1 MKSIKINKIKYAVLC
16 VAALLGGATTSCN
29 TLDIDNLNSYDES
42 IVWTD
47 VNLATAYVNNLYAE
61 CFGNWNSGADQNSE
75 QLSGIPFY
83 LGTITITGESYKKWT
98 YKEIRHINVA
108 IQKLE
113 AGTIEEE
120 TANALLGEA
129 YFMRAYMYYWMVL
142 HHGGVPYIKVP
153 QDKDKDDLFVKRN
166 STPECF
172 DFMIADLDKAISM
185 LPQKIEA
192 GSSNYGRI
200 DQVFA
205 KSWKAKTLLLKAS
218 PQFNPS
224 NMYDNKYWD
233 EAYTAAKDAYD
244 FCVLQGVALTE
255 NYEDIWIKEQ
265 GPEVVFPVVNSNPNK
280 VSTWEYTSRP
290 ASVSRDKAYNNP
302 TWGFVKSFPMLDGK
316 KFDDPTSKYYIGS
329 EEQLLQNFWKNRDP
343 RFKNVVLYNGEEYP
357 VAGKPTGYRQYN
369 ALGLC
374 DPGDQYGINPE
385 AHVNATNNDIF
396 TGMYIYKAS
405 DLSLSQEKVMT
416 YDIDY
421 ILMRFAEVMFIYAEA
436 ANETGHS
443 DVAIDLLKKIR
454 QRAGIE
460 AGTDGLYGLK
470 VANREEIRKAILDE
484 RNIELCYEGHRF
496 WDLRRTR
503 NMMQLNGLT
512 KQGVEGIAVNP
523 DGTDMDL
530 NKAKELA
537 LKNELKTE
545 DFRYVLR
552 QVPFTDAAEKEFV
565 IEESFY
571 FFPIQQVN
579 IDENPNLEQN
589 NNWGGTFNPTME

>member
-512 KQGVEGIAVNP
+512 KQGVEAIAVNP

>member
-1 MKSIKINKIKYAVLC
+1 MKSIKINKIKYALLC
-16 VAALLGGATTSCN
+16 VVALLGGTTTSCN

-224 NMYDNKYWD
+224 NMYDNKYWE
-233 EAYTAAKDAYD
+233 EAYISAKDAYD
-244 FCVLQGVALTE
+244 FCVAQGVALTE

-316 KFDDPTSKYYIGS
+316 KFDDPTSKYYIGG

-443 DVAIDLLKKIR
+443 DVAIDMLKKIR

-512 KQGVEGIAVNP
+512 KQGVEAIAVNP

-552 QVPFTDAAEKEFV
+552 QVPFTDAAEKEFI

>member
-16 VAALLGGATTSCN
+16 VAALLGGAITSCN

-61 CFGNWNSGADQNSE
+61 CFSNWNSGADQNSE

-83 LGTITITGESYKKWT
+83 LGTITITGDSYKKWT

-120 TANALLGEA
+120 IANALLGEA

-185 LPQKIEA
+185 LPEKIEA
-192 GSSNYGRI
+192 GSSDYGRI

-224 NMYDNKYWD
+224 NMYDNKYWE

-244 FCVLQGVALTE
+244 FCVSQGVALTE

-265 GPEVVFPVVNSNPNK
+265 GSEVVFPVVNSNPNK

-316 KFDDPTSKYYIGS
+316 KFDDPTSKYYIGG

-512 KQGVEGIAVNP
+512 KQGVEAIAVNP

-537 LKNELKTE
+537 LKNELKTG

>member
-1 MKSIKINKIKYAVLC
+1 MKIKELKYVLLC
-16 VAALLGGATTSCN
+16 SVAALGGITTSCN
-29 TLDIDNLNSYDES
+29 TLDIDNLTSYDETV
-42 IVWTD
+42 VWTD

-61 CFGNWNSGADQNSE
+61 CFGNWSSGADSNSE
-75 QLSGIPFY
+75 QISGIPFY
-83 LGTITITGESYKKWT
+83 LGTITLTGDSYKKWT
-98 YKEIRHINVA
+98 YNEIRHINVA

-113 AGTIEEE
+113 AGTIS
-120 TANALLGEA
+120 ADVAKPLIGQA

-142 HHGGVPYIKVP
+142 HHGGVPYITVP
-153 QDKDKDDLFVKRN
+153 QDKDKDDLYVKRN

-185 LPQKIEA
+185 LPEKIA
-192 GSSNYGRI
+192 GSSSNYGRI
-200 DQVFA
+200 DQAFA

-218 PQFNPS
+218 PQFNPN
-224 NMYDNKYWD
+224 NMYDNQYWQ
-233 EAYTAAKDAYD
+233 EAYTASKEAYD
-244 FCVLQGVALTE
+244 FCLAHGVALTE
-255 NYEDIWIKEQ
+255 NYADIWVKEK

-280 VSTWEYTSRP
+280 TSVWEYTTRP

-316 KFDDPTSKYYIGS
+316 SFDDPTGKYYVGNDDK
-329 EEQLLQNFWKNRDP
+329 LLQSFWKNRDP
-343 RFKNVVLYNGEEYP
+343 RFSNVILYNGASYP
-357 VAGKPTGYRQYN
+357 VAGKTPDYRQYN

-374 DPGDQYGINPE
+374 DPGDQYGINPD

-396 TGMYIYKAS
+396 TGMYIYKGA
-405 DLSLSQEKVMT
+405 DITLSQEKVMT

-436 ANETGHS
+436 ANETGHM
-443 DVAIDLLKKIR
+443 DVAVDMLKQIR
-454 QRAGIE
+454 RRAGIE
-460 AGTDGLYGLK
+460 AGADGLYGLK
-470 VANREEIRKAILDE
+470 VGSREDIRKAILAE

-512 KQGVEGIAVNP
+512 KYGVEAIAVNP
-523 DGTDMDL
+523 DGSNMDL
-530 NKAKELA
+530 NKAKEMA
-537 LKNELKTE
+537 LKYELKTE
-545 DFRYVLR
+545 NFRYVIR
-552 QVPFTDAAEKEFV
+552 QVPYTAAAEKEF
-565 IEESFY
+565 IIQESFY
-571 FFPIQQVN
+571 FFPIQKVK